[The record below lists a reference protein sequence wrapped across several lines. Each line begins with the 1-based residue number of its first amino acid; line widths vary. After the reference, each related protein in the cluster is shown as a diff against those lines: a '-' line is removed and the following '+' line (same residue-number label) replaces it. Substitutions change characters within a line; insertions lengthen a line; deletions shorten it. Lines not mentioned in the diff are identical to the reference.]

1 MNGARTMSPYVE
13 GLIAK
18 YGAVVLG
25 VGAGTAA
32 KYKLSMGEGRK
43 LTWGEVASDLLL
55 LPMIILIAAY
65 IGAKLGAEPH
75 LQAVMAAFLAVSS
88 DRLIRLLRERFIQR
102 VDQQTRLPANELGE
116 VRQQT
121 QAGLSEV
128 RAEVDQIK
136 RGEA

>member
-1 MNGARTMSPYVE
+1 MNGAREMSPWIE
-13 GLIAK
+13 GIVAK

-32 KYKLSMGEGRK
+32 KYKLSISDGRN

-55 LPMIILIAAY
+55 VPMVILIAAY
-65 IGAKLGAEPH
+65 VGAKLGAEPH
-75 LQAVMAAFLAVSS
+75 LQAVLAAFLAVSS
-88 DRLIRLLRERFIQR
+88 DRLIRLLRERFIQK
-102 VDQQTRLPANELGE
+102 VDQQTRVSELGE

-128 RAEVDQIK
+128 RAEIDQIK
-136 RGEA
+136 RGEK

>member
-1 MNGARTMSPYVE
+1 MNGARIMTPYVE

-43 LTWGEVASDLLL
+43 LTIGEVASDLLL

-65 IGAKLGAEPH
+65 VGAKLGAEPH

-102 VDQQTRLPANELGE
+102 VDQQTRVNPDALGE

-136 RGEA
+136 RGE

>member
-1 MNGARTMSPYVE
+1 MNGAREMSPWIE
-13 GLIAK
+13 GMIAK

-32 KYKLSMGEGRK
+32 KYKLSISDGRN

-55 LPMIILIAAY
+55 VPMVILIAAY
-65 IGAKLGAEPH
+65 VGAKLGAEPH
-75 LQAVMAAFLAVSS
+75 LQAVLAAFLAVSS
-88 DRLIRLLRERFIQR
+88 DRLIRLLRERFIQK
-102 VDQQTRLPANELGE
+102 VDQQTRVSELGE

-128 RAEVDQIK
+128 RAEIDQIK
-136 RGEA
+136 RGEK